1 MKTNMNW
8 WKLTGVAVAVATLA
22 ACGQQDATEGA
33 YEAPPAAV
41 QVASVSPAPLTLTSE
56 LPGRIEPVRVAEVRA
71 RVAGIV
77 LSRHFVEGADV
88 KAGQLLYRIDS
99 APFKATLARAQAE
112 VARADAAFVEAQAV
126 VKRYAPLVEL
136 DAVSRQ
142 DFDAAQATLKS
153 TQAARQ
159 AAQAEVEAA
168 QLSLDYA
175 TVKAPISGRIGRSLV
190 SEGAL
195 VGQNEA
201 TPLAI
206 IQQIDTVYA
215 DFKQPV
221 AGLEK
226 LRAAATN
233 GGTSRL
239 TLTLNGTSQ
248 SREGKL
254 LFSDISVDR
263 TTEQVSLRG
272 EFSNRDGLLLPGMY
286 VRVRTELGVDKQAIL
301 VPQRAVQRASNGQA
315 SVMVVGADDVVEAR
329 EVQTG
334 AMHGSQ
340 WHVLSGLKAGERVV
354 TDGAAAP
361 GAKVS
366 IAPAPDAAPQ
376 AQGATPPTES
386 TSN

>member
-1 MKTNMNW
+1 MKEHKKW
-8 WKLTGVAVAVATLA
+8 LCLSAVALAGALVAG
-22 ACGQQDATEGA
+22 CGQQGEPQVQA
-33 YEAPPAAV
+33 APPIPV
-41 QVASVSPAPLTLTSE
+41 QVFHVSANPLALTSE

-77 LSRHFVEGADV
+77 LSRHFEEGADV

-112 VARADAAFVEAQAV
+112 VARADAAFVEAQAL

-136 DAVSRQ
+136 EAVSRQ
-142 DFDAAQATLKS
+142 DFDAAQAALKS

-159 AAQAEVEAA
+159 AAQAEVQTA

-201 TPLAI
+201 TPLAM

-221 AGLEK
+221 ASLEK
-226 LRAAATN
+226 LRAAAAN
-233 GGTSRL
+233 GRDVRL
-239 TLTLNGTSQ
+239 TMTLGTTGKP
-248 SREGKL
+248 REGKL

-272 EFSNRDGLLLPGMY
+272 QFSNQDGLLLPGMY
-286 VRVRTELGVDKQAIL
+286 VRVRTELGVDNEAIL
-301 VPQRAVQRASNGQA
+301 VPQRAVQRAPDGSAN
-315 SVMVVGADDVVEAR
+315 VLVVGAGDVVEAR
-329 EVQTG
+329 AVQTG

-340 WHVLSGLKAGERVV
+340 WHVLSGLKPGERVV

-361 GAKVS
+361 GATVVVAGG
-366 IAPAPDAAPQ
+366 APASEPS
-376 AQGATPPTES
+376 GH
-386 TSN
+386 